1 MKEPNDALVRFEEP
15 IFDATPEITKAF
27 EDRMAVVNAMPLDEY
42 LKEVND
48 FIAETEAKLKEY
60 DNRISR

>member
-1 MKEPNDALVRFEEP
+1 
-15 IFDATPEITKAF
+15 
-27 EDRMAVVNAMPLDEY
+27 MPLDEY